1 MRSTDFRW
9 SAFLWV
15 RRIRY
20 VAIFAKK
27 PFGYFVDKFSGNR
40 VKQTIHSGAYGWRHR
55 HWSGTFYPPELPV
68 DDDEDW
74 RLSYYSNE
82 FNAVLVPADYWQGDD
97 CDNWLDSVHAD
108 FRFFVEC
115 HASLLEQ
122 LSPAGLSDAL
132 QRLQPQLSA
141 LVFLDK
147 NPPMSPALKK
157 IFVQLADSL
166 GVELLDMTVGCAHF
180 AFIEDDLSDLRASRE
195 TVEQF
200 AAQSQGGVASS
211 EATII
216 VDHAQ
221 LRAGDLGKFRTMLEI
236 MGF

>member
-1 MRSTDFRW
+1 MKQ
-9 SAFLWV
+9 
-15 RRIRY
+15 
-20 VAIFAKK
+20 AI
-27 PFGYFVDKFSGNR
+27 
-40 VKQTIHSGAYGWRHR
+40 HLGAYGWRHQ
-55 HWSGTFYPPELPV
+55 HWSGTFYPPELPL

-97 CDNWLDSVHAD
+97 CGDWLDSVHSD

-115 HASLLEQ
+115 RASLLEQ
-122 LSPAGLSDAL
+122 RSPADLSEAL
-132 QRLQPQLSA
+132 QKLQPQLSA

-147 NPPMSPALKK
+147 NLPMPAALKK
-157 IFVQLADSL
+157 TFARLADSL
-166 GVELLDMTVGCAHF
+166 GIALFDMTAGCAHF
-180 AFIEDDLSDLRASRE
+180 AFIEDDLSDLRASRK

-200 AAQSQGGVASS
+200 AAQSQGRAASN

-221 LRAGDLGKFRTMLEI
+221 LRASDLGKFRAMLEI

>member
-1 MRSTDFRW
+1 MKQ
-9 SAFLWV
+9 
-15 RRIRY
+15 
-20 VAIFAKK
+20 AI
-27 PFGYFVDKFSGNR
+27 
-40 VKQTIHSGAYGWRHR
+40 HLGAYGWRHQ
-55 HWSGTFYPPELPV
+55 HWSGTFYPPELPL

-97 CDNWLDSVHAD
+97 CGDWLDSVHSD

-115 HASLLEQ
+115 RASLLEQ
-122 LSPAGLSDAL
+122 RSPADLSEAL
-132 QRLQPQLSA
+132 QKLQPQLSA

-147 NPPMSPALKK
+147 NLPMPAALKK
-157 IFVQLADSL
+157 TFARLADSL
-166 GVELLDMTVGCAHF
+166 GIALFDMTAGCAHF
-180 AFIEDDLSDLRASRE
+180 AFIEDDLSDLRASRK

-200 AAQSQGGVASS
+200 AAQSQGGAASN

-221 LRAGDLGKFRTMLEI
+221 LRASDLGKFRAMLEI